1 LLQIGRLVFTSNGP
15 AHMRLL
21 DCIAQS
27 RAPFLVEQMKGVV
40 WRLRSACDFAAQLTT
55 CPLRYVL
62 SDELTRTCAALAY
75 SEGHQLADCIDLLR
89 IPAERLWVEW
99 SDTVRR
105 DEFLRTAPGGIADAA
120 RPDVLRAGVLIRA
133 ARSGRSGMMTTF
145 WTVRDQPMDP
155 FVAALETHFDFDG
168 SLSDPGG
175 LTALFGAST
184 GSTAAGL
191 TDGRDAIQK
200 FIRYRLERTWLDYYQ
215 QHVLSDENRTRVLR
229 DSLATVAGDLPLLL
243 ALSLLFATRGGLP
256 ATPSSLAALN
266 AKRRRLGKPPLLE
279 HVEISAPVFAEAAA
293 RTDSANSS
301 WRRGPRLHHVRGH
314 LVRREDVVYWRAP
327 HWRGHVRL
335 GRVRSRNV
343 ALKLM

>member
-1 LLQIGRLVFTSNGP
+1 
-15 AHMRLL
+15 MRLL

-27 RAPFLVEQMKGVV
+27 RAPFLVEQMNGVV
-40 WRLRSACDFAAQLTT
+40 LRLRSACDFAAQLTT

-89 IPAERLWVEW
+89 IPAEELWVEW

-105 DEFLRTAPGGIADAA
+105 DEFLRMVPGGIEDKG
-120 RPDVLRAGVLIRA
+120 RLDVLRAGVLIRA

-155 FVAALETHFDFDG
+155 FVAALETHFDFAG
-168 SLSDPGG
+168 SLRDSGG

-184 GSTAAGL
+184 GTTG
-191 TDGRDAIQK
+191 DRDAIQR
-200 FIRYRLERTWLDYYQ
+200 FIRYRFERTWHDYYLR
-215 QHVLSDENRTRVLR
+215 HALSDEGRTRVLR

-266 AKRRRLGKPPLLE
+266 SKRRRLGKPPLLE
-279 HVEISAPVFAEAAA
+279 HVEISAPVFAETTA
-293 RTDSANSS
+293 RTESANSS